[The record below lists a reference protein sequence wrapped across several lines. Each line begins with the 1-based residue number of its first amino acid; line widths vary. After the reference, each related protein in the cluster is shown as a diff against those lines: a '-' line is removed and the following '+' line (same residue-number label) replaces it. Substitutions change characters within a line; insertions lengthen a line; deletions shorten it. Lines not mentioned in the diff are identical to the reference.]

1 MNSSV
6 CFVDFALNVK
16 SNVVERKT
24 VEKFANI
31 INDVS
36 SPNFV
41 PDIRKAPAAPSSPL
55 LFGWQ
60 RDTRKVA
67 ENNYK
72 FVPLNPECAKQR
84 GNSRIA
90 IRWLIQSRANAYWS
104 RLCANWIVLNALL
117 HHPYDDKRASTRGPT
132 RGDFANLRKWRGAK
146 MAVAWI
152 TRKR

>member
-1 MNSSV
+1 MERSIYSIVNSSV

-36 SPNFV
+36 SPVFVPNFA

-90 IRWLIQSRANAYWS
+90 IR
-104 RLCANWIVLNALL
+104 
-117 HHPYDDKRASTRGPT
+117 
-132 RGDFANLRKWRGAK
+132 
-146 MAVAWI
+146 
-152 TRKR
+152 